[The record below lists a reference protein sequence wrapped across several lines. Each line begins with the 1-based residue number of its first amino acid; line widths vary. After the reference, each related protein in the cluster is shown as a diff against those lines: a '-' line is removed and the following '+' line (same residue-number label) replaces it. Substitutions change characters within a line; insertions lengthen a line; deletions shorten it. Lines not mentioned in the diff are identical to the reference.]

1 MKFGFRHSLLAA
13 GLVSLLSAGCSTN
26 VAGNSAETGSPELAG
41 VLYLDNGEPAS
52 FARVR
57 VVGSDF
63 DFYQGDRLRDVIE
76 VNADSNGAYKIDSMP
91 GINTR
96 SFSLEAF
103 HEESGKRLLL
113 QNLALEDDSLVVS
126 DSLLNPGTAFL
137 NVENVFEDDV
147 NGLKGE
153 ATIVG
158 TTFRQRVEVKGSVVM
173 IDSLPA
179 GEQDLV
185 IHLFDKDTLD
195 AAFGELNV
203 VAGDTII
210 DTIPE
215 AVIRTFKA
223 PLALPK
229 GVSFD
234 SSYSALTDIPMA
246 FRLDSSVA
254 GFNGLVTRGKG
265 RFEAYRINVDG
276 KHSASLPIS
285 ISRMDTAA
293 KEAVFWVRVDSLNFT
308 DSLLIEFNSIKPAVY
323 ATDVFRTLG
332 HFRTVWHFDA
342 GIQSLEDAAEDDEV
356 SVGTPYNVEEI
367 DGAVGKAYH
376 FSGAV
381 NSSVVIEKS
390 ASGELNFPADTL
402 SYSLWVRIDDLKDSS
417 MIFSKDGQYSLVYD
431 PNQGF
436 VAGYRETSGSTSYA
450 HTFSSGDSLVKE
462 GKWTHLYF
470 LNRSGKQSFY
480 VNGVNIPQKNT
491 SATTK
496 NKRYETSNLVIGRG
510 LNGAIDELFF
520 SDGPHSD
527 FWVKAQFLNQNPYDI
542 WPKFLGLQ

>member
-1 MKFGFRHSLLAA
+1 MKFGLKHGFFAA
-13 GLVSLLSAGCSTN
+13 GLVGLLSAGCTTD

-52 FARVR
+52 YARVR
-57 VVGSDF
+57 VVGSSF
-63 DFYQGDRLRDVIE
+63 DYFRGNNLNDVIE
-76 VNADSNGAYKIDSMP
+76 VSADSNGAYVVDSLT

-113 QNLALEDDSLVVS
+113 QNLALDGDSLEVNDSLV
-126 DSLLNPGTAFL
+126 NPGTALL
-137 NVENVFEDDV
+137 NVENVLEDDV
-147 NGLKGE
+147 DGLAGE

-158 TTFRQRVEVKGSVVM
+158 TTFLQPVKVKGGVVV

-185 IHLFDKDTLD
+185 IHLFEKDTLD
-195 AAFGELNV
+195 AAFRGLNV
-203 VAGDTII
+203 SAGDTII

-229 GVSFD
+229 GDEFD
-234 SSYSALTDIPMA
+234 STYVAITDIPIA
-246 FRLDSSVA
+246 LRLDGSVD
-254 GFNGLVTRGKG
+254 GFDGLAARGKG

-402 SYSLWVRIDDLKDSS
+402 SYSVWVRLDDIKDSS

-431 PNQGF
+431 PTAGF
-436 VAGYRETSGSTSYA
+436 IAGYREKSGDTNYA
-450 HTFSSGDSLVKE
+450 HTFRSGDSLIVE
-462 GKWTHLYF
+462 GAWNHIYF

-480 VNGVNIPQKNT
+480 VNGKLIPQEKTKVT
-491 SATTK
+491 SSHA
-496 NKRYETSNLVIGRG
+496 RYETSLLVLGRSF
-510 LNGAIDELFF
+510 NGAIDELSF

-527 FWVKAQFLNQNPYDI
+527 NWVKVLYLNQNPANI
-542 WPKFLGLQ
+542 WPKF

>member
-1 MKFGFRHSLLAA
+1 MKFGLRHSLLAA
-13 GLVSLLSAGCSTN
+13 GMVSLLSVGCNTN

-91 GINTR
+91 GINTS

-276 KHSASLPIS
+276 ERSASLPIS
-285 ISRMDTAA
+285 ISRFDSSA
-293 KEAVFWVRVDSLNFT
+293 KEAVFWVRVDSLNFS
-308 DSLLIEFNSIKPAVY
+308 DSISIVYNSIKPALY
-323 ATDVFRTLG
+323 ASDVFRTLG
-332 HFRTVWHFDA
+332 HFRTVWHFDD
-342 GIQSLEDAAEDDEV
+342 GVKTFVDEAENDEI
-356 SVGTPYNVEEI
+356 SKGTPFNVKEV
-367 DGAVGKAYH
+367 DGAVGKAYK
-376 FSGAV
+376 FV
-381 NSSVVIEKS
+381 NDETSLITVDSS

-402 SYSLWVRIDDLKDSS
+402 SYSLWVRIDDIKDSS

-431 PNQGF
+431 SEQGF
-436 VAGYRETSGSTSYA
+436 VAGYRETSGSTYYA
-450 HTFSSGDSLVKE
+450 HTFRSGDSLVTE
-462 GKWTHLYF
+462 GKWTHIYF

-510 LNGAIDELFF
+510 LNGAIDELVFC
-520 SDGPHSD
+520 DGPHSES
-527 FWVKAQFLNQNPYDI
+527 WIKALYLNQNPYEI
-542 WPKFLGLQ
+542 WPKFLAE

>member
-1 MKFGFRHSLLAA
+1 MKFGLKHSLLAV

-76 VNADSNGAYKIDSMP
+76 VNADSNGTYKIDSMP

-103 HEESGKRLLL
+103 HEETGKRLLL

-137 NVENVFEDDV
+137 NVGNVFEDDV
-147 NGLKGE
+147 DGLEGE

-158 TTFRQRVEVKGSVVM
+158 TTFRQRVEVKGSVVL

-223 PLALPK
+223 PLALSK
-229 GVSFD
+229 EDSFD
-234 SSYSALTDIPMA
+234 SSYTALTDIPMA

-265 RFEAYRINVDG
+265 RFEAYRINEDG
-276 KHSASLPIS
+276 KRSASLPIT
-285 ISRMDTAA
+285 ISRFDTLA

-308 DSLLIEFNSIKPAVY
+308 DTVSIVYNSIKPALY
-323 ATDVFRTLG
+323 ASDVFRTQG
-332 HFRTVWHFDA
+332 HFRTVWHFDD
-342 GIQSLEDAAEDDEV
+342 GVKTFVDVAENSYV
-356 SVGTPYNVEEI
+356 SKGTPSNVKEV
-367 DGAVGKAYH
+367 DGAVGKAYK
-376 FSGAV
+376 FLNDITSLITV
-381 NSSVVIEKS
+381 DSS

-402 SYSLWVRIDDLKDSS
+402 SYSLWVRIDDIKDSS

-431 PNQGF
+431 PDQGF
-436 VAGYRETSGSTSYA
+436 VAGYRETSGSTYYA
-450 HTFSSGDSLVKE
+450 HTFRSGPDLVKE
-462 GKWTHLYF
+462 GVWTHIYF

-480 VNGVNIPQKNT
+480 VNGENVPQKNT

-510 LNGAIDELFF
+510 LNGAIDELVF

-527 FWVKAQFLNQNPYDI
+527 NWVKVLYLNQKPTNI
-542 WPKFLGLQ
+542 WPKFLKE

>member
-1 MKFGFRHSLLAA
+1 MRFGLKYGFLAA
-13 GLVSLLSAGCSTN
+13 GMASLLFAGCNTG

-41 VLYLDNGEPAS
+41 VLYLDDGEPAS

-57 VVGSDF
+57 VVGSSF
-63 DFYQGDRLRDVIE
+63 DYYRGDDLSDVIE
-76 VNADSNGAYKIDSMP
+76 VVADSNGAYAVDSMP
-91 GINTR
+91 GMR
-96 SFSLEAF
+96 SFSLEAY
-103 HEESGKRLLL
+103 HGETGKRLLI
-113 QNLALEDDSLVVS
+113 QNLSREDSLVVNDSLLDPGTALLNVENALEDDV
-126 DSLLNPGTAFL
+126 DGM
-137 NVENVFEDDV
+137 D
-147 NGLKGE
+147 GE

-158 TTFRQRVEVKGSVVM
+158 STFLQPVKVKKGVVQ

-185 IHLFDKDTLD
+185 IHLFGKDTLG
-195 AAFGELNV
+195 AAFRELNV
-203 VAGDTII
+203 TAGDTIV

-229 GVSFD
+229 GDEFD
-234 SSYSALTDIPMA
+234 STYVAITDIPIA
-246 FRLDSSVA
+246 LRLDGSVD
-254 GFNGLVTRGKG
+254 GFDGLAARGKG

-402 SYSLWVRIDDLKDSS
+402 SYSVWVRLDDIKDSS

-431 PNQGF
+431 PTAGF
-436 VAGYRETSGSTSYA
+436 IAGYREKSGDTNYA
-450 HTFSSGDSLVKE
+450 HTFRSGDSLIVE
-462 GKWTHLYF
+462 GAWNHIYF

-480 VNGVNIPQKNT
+480 VNGKLIPQEKTKVT
-491 SATTK
+491 SSHA
-496 NKRYETSNLVIGRG
+496 RYETSLLVLGRSF
-510 LNGAIDELFF
+510 NGAIDELSF

-527 FWVKAQFLNQNPYDI
+527 NWVKVLYLNQNPANI
-542 WPKFLGLQ
+542 WPKF